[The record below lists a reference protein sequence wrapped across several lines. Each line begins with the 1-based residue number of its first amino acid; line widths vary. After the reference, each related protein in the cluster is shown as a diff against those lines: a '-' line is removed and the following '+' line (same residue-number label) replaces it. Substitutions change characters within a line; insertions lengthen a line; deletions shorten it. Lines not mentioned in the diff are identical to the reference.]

1 MEKKESHQEDGTIKR
16 WIGLLN
22 FSILIRAII
31 KCCFWCKRTIT
42 FIRYNLLTN
51 SCFASLP
58 WKCWQKYT
66 GKKRYCQYVG
76 KEIELCRQIL
86 RKWYIYKLPASIFD
100 YNPTIHEL
108 HLPKK
113 ITDADLFQI
122 DDVIVSF
129 KRAFDKI
136 NDVLK
141 SPTDNWN
148 GNEKRKELIRRQ
160 TFVEFP
166 LANYRKKLF
175 SDFIEESYFLYDKSN
190 LIKESI
196 TEINKLISIYGS
208 ISYFGKKINKIAEII
223 SSNKPLEFDVE
234 KDTIKNSLD
243 FQLTKTNGTNVLCC

>member
-1 MEKKESHQEDGTIKR
+1 MKM
-16 WIGLLN
+16 
-22 FSILIRAII
+22 
-31 KCCFWCKRTIT
+31 
-42 FIRYNLLTN
+42 LT
-51 SCFASLP
+51 
-58 WKCWQKYT
+58 KIYWQK
-66 GKKRYCQYVG
+66 RYRQYVG

-100 YNPTIHEL
+100 YNPTIYEL

-129 KRAFDKI
+129 KRAFDEI

-148 GNEKRKELIRRQ
+148 GDKKRKELIRQQ
-160 TFVEFP
+160 TFALFP

-190 LIKESI
+190 LIIESFL

-223 SSNKPLEFDVE
+223 SSNKPLEFDVK

-243 FQLTKTNGTNVLCC
+243 FQLTKINGTNVLCC

>member
-1 MEKKESHQEDGTIKR
+1 MKM
-16 WIGLLN
+16 
-22 FSILIRAII
+22 
-31 KCCFWCKRTIT
+31 
-42 FIRYNLLTN
+42 LT
-51 SCFASLP
+51 
-58 WKCWQKYT
+58 KIYWQK
-66 GKKRYCQYVG
+66 RYRQYVG

-100 YNPTIHEL
+100 YNPTIYEL

-129 KRAFDKI
+129 KRAFDEI

-148 GNEKRKELIRRQ
+148 GDKKRKELIRQQ
-160 TFVEFP
+160 TFALFP

-190 LIKESI
+190 LIIESFL

-208 ISYFGKKINKIAEII
+208 ISYFGKIAEII
-223 SSNKPLEFDVE
+223 SSNKPLEFDVK

-243 FQLTKTNGTNVLCC
+243 FQLTKINGTNVLCC